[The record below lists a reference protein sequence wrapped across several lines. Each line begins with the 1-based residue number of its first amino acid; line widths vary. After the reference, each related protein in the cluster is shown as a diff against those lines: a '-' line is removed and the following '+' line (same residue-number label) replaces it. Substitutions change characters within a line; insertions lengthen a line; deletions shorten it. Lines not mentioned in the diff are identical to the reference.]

1 MKIYTNDRF
10 YNLKEYQELKGLPED
25 KIGKYFSINEKAIK
39 ESTLIS
45 AHLIDLLD
53 AIREAT
59 GKPMKLTSL
68 HRTLAKQ
75 AQLKERGYAAASHSP
90 HLYGCAADIDCKSK
104 EEVLELVALI
114 QSLAKEKDLKVR
126 VGYKQ
131 YLDLGQTFV
140 HLDLAPEVFSKTIF
154 KFIPNTPTAF
164 TKTITW

>member
-1 MKIYTNDRF
+1 MILYNNTNTYT
-10 YNLKEYQELKGLPED
+10 LSEYQRMVGFSSSR
-25 KIGKYFSINEKAIK
+25 IGKYFSLREKAFL
-39 ESTLIS
+39 ESDLIYIPLV
-45 AHLIDLLD
+45 AFLD
-53 AIREAT
+53 VIREAW
-59 GKPMKLTSL
+59 GKPMVITSL
-68 HRTLAKQ
+68 HRSTQKQASLAK
-75 AQLKERGYAAASHSP
+75 KGYATASHSP